1 MKNGAH
7 VNPVAEQKRNP
18 PGKPIAPDE
27 RAAFDEARAALDQ
40 RFVGAVAPVPTN

>member
-27 RAAFDEARAALDQ
+27 RAAFDEARATLDQ
-40 RFVGAVAPVPTN
+40 RFVGAVVPVPTN